1 MGLGR
6 VIMRIWLD
14 LKEERGRRVLECFKG
29 LSRPVVLLEG
39 SNKPREASWMFLE
52 VLCMAWNDL
61 MVQISH
67 IGPTFGFSPY
77 LIS

>member
-1 MGLGR
+1 
-6 VIMRIWLD
+6 MRIWLD
-14 LKEERGRRVLECFKG
+14 LKEGRGRRVFGCFKG

-39 SNKPREASWMFLE
+39 SNTPREAPGMFVE
-52 VLCMAWNDL
+52 VPCMAWNDL
-61 MVQISH
+61 MAQISH

>member
-14 LKEERGRRVLECFKG
+14 LKEERERRVFGCFKG

-39 SNKPREASWMFLE
+39 SNKPREAFGMLVE
-52 VLCMAWNDL
+52 VPCMA
-61 MVQISH
+61 
-67 IGPTFGFSPY
+67 
-77 LIS
+77 